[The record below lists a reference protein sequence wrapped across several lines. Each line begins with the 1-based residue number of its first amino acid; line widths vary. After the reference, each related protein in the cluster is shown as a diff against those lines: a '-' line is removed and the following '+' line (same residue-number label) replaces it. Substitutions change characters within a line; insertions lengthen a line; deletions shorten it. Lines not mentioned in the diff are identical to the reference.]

1 MPVNLKRPVVG
12 FLGNVCMCWWFL
24 FPFFCVLEVN
34 HMFSPLCFLIKK
46 NKEGRPFY
54 TNGWKAERAIGHK

>member
-34 HMFSPLCFLIKK
+34 HVFSPLCFLIKK
-46 NKEGRPFY
+46 KI
-54 TNGWKAERAIGHK
+54 KRADLFIQMVGKLNEP